1 MADGSVVIK
10 VGADT
15 GSASKSIQLLKAQIE
30 KLGQTDAGKKL
41 SSALEQAGWKS
52 EELTK
57 GFNRL
62 GSVGTKAMAGLSSAV
77 KVGAASAA
85 AGAVA
90 LTTAIAGVGKQALDS
105 YAKYEQMV
113 GGIDKLF
120 GAGPAQSVEEYAQ
133 QVGKSVDKVRGEYDK
148 LNKAS
153 KLVQKNAQE
162 AFKTAGMSANDYMES
177 VTGISASLI
186 NSLGGDTE
194 KAAKMA
200 DVAMRGISDNANT
213 FGTDAESLVQTYQSL
228 ARGQYAMLD
237 NLKLGYGG
245 TKQELAR
252 LVDDANK
259 YAATHKKAAAE
270 IGVNNKLS
278 ADSYADVVAAIE
290 LVQQKQGISGTT
302 AREAA
307 TTIEGSVS
315 MAKAAWQ
322 NFVTELGKDDADM
335 GARTDELVE
344 SVVTAASNVIP
355 RIGEIMANLG
365 SAIAD
370 ELPEIGEMV
379 SSAME
384 DVDLEGGLEKL
395 LTGGADLATSVI
407 ETIQETDWASV
418 GESLMTSIGDAVGSV
433 DWGAVLST
441 GNASISTAIT
451 GVIEGAASYI
461 SENGGDILE
470 SVLGVILQIAGA
482 IVSSIPQY
490 LTAIGSLLNAIID
503 AVLGLLGNLATQAAT
518 AAGEVASGIID
529 GIYNGLRGLADSIGE
544 QVQAAVDS
552 VKSFAGAML
561 SSGKEL
567 ASNIGKGISNA
578 KAKVISAAKGAVNKA
593 KEGLSGIVSKFG
605 EVGKNIIDGIKNGI
619 TDTASRIADA
629 AREAAEGALNAAK
642 NFLGIHS
649 PSRKF
654 RDEVGVQITEG
665 MALGIKKGTGKVA
678 KQAKKTSELTVSAFS
693 KQLRKLEKQYGKSTA
708 MTAAFW
714 KKAGDKAKDGSKVQ
728 AKCYAKMEKAAEK
741 YAASLNLG
749 DQLSYYEKHAKALK
763 KIETAQKKAVKQ
775 TKSGTAA
782 NKQASASLKQTQKDL
797 EDNKK
802 SLKDVKK
809 AIKEAAA
816 QAKDDFIGVEQVSN
830 KSLLQ
835 IKEDLD
841 STLKDIQDN
850 LKQTIDNTK
859 ETLRNGFGGL
869 FDEFKFDEAPSMDTI
884 LGNFGTKVTGLKE
897 YTQQIDE
904 LGKKLSG
911 LGADGLLNQIK
922 ELGPSALG
930 YIETLNGSSSEQL
943 GELVEMWKEY
953 EKGLGE
959 TAKDLNK
966 DAIEA
971 AKAATEAAKK
981 LADDEAKAALK
992 AYKTAL
998 AGLGKKYKKTSKE
1011 AKKYAETLEELAG
1024 KEDGAKKAIDGLAES
1039 YDAVIGEKAIA
1050 IAEQYKSSTT
1060 SALEAAAKATEDSV
1074 KKQETTV
1081 KQGTTLITQTVKTAM
1096 DSQYSAVSGT
1106 MSAMESKV
1114 SATVASIASM
1124 MQQISSFEAAANA
1137 QHSATAATL
1146 ASAKAKA
1153 SSAKSSGKS
1162 SGAKAHAEIA
1172 TPAAKAVN
1180 WYAAGGIFNSPQVIG
1195 IGEQGTEFALR
1206 DYHLDGIAE
1215 RMGKAQQADISAAIG
1230 TLIRV
1235 LPGII
1240 KSSTPDSISVNK
1252 REFGRLVR
1260 EV

>member
-120 GAGPAQSVEEYAQ
+120 GTGPAQSVEEYAQ

-153 KLVQKNAQE
+153 QLVQKNAQE

-335 GARTDELVE
+335 EARTSELVE
-344 SVVTAASNVIP
+344 SIVTAASNVIP
-355 RIGEIMANLG
+355 RIGEIMENLG

-379 SSAME
+379 SEAME
-384 DVDLEGGLEKL
+384 DIDLEGGLEKL
-395 LTGGADLATSVI
+395 ITGGADLATSI
-407 ETIQETDWASV
+407 SETMQETDWESV
-418 GESLMTSIGDAVGSV
+418 GESLLTSIGDAFGSV
-433 DWGAVLST
+433 DWGAAFST
-441 GNASISTAIT
+441 AAENITTAIT
-451 GVIEGAASYI
+451 GLITGAASYI
-461 SENGGDILE
+461 QENGPTILAGIL
-470 SVLGVILQIAGA
+470 SVIVQVAGA
-482 IVSSIPQY
+482 IVSAIPQ
-490 LTAIGSLLNAIID
+490 LLSAVGSVINAVID
-503 AVLGLLGNLATQAAT
+503 SVLSLLGNLATQALT
-518 AAGEVASGIID
+518 AAGEAAKGIED
-529 GIYNGLRGLADSIGE
+529 GFYNGLSGLANSIGE
-544 QVQAAVDS
+544 QIQAAVDS

-567 ASNIGKGISNA
+567 ISNVGKGIRGA
-578 KAKVISAAKGAVNKA
+578 KNTVVSAAKGAVNKA

-619 TDTASRIADA
+619 TSTASRIADA
-629 AREAAEGALNAAK
+629 AKEAAKSALDAAK

-665 MALGIKKGTGKVA
+665 MAQGIKKGTNKVA

-728 AKCYAKMEKAAEK
+728 AQCYAKMEKAAEK
-741 YAASLNLG
+741 YAASLSLG
-749 DQLSYYEKHAKALK
+749 DQLKYYEKHAKALK

-782 NKQASASLKQTQKDL
+782 NKEASASLKQTQKDL

-816 QAKDDFIGVEQVSN
+816 QAKDDFIGVEQVST
-830 KSLLQ
+830 KSLLE
-835 IKEDLD
+835 IKSNLQETINSLNEAYQSAVE
-841 STLKDIQDN
+841 STKNSITGSLSLFKEFTSESTGSVETLLANLRTQAQATDEYAKNIDKLRERLKD
-850 LKQTIDNTK
+850 KT
-859 ETLRNGFGGL
+859 GGLDL
-869 FDEFKFDEAPSMDTI
+869 FDEIADQGINSLADLKTVNAMTEEQLDEYLKLFEKTRQDATNAAKTIETDTYEETLKGI
-884 LGNFGTKVTGLKE
+884 NDVKTKALDDAKAAYDAYAKTLKS
-897 YTQQIDE
+897 
-904 LGKKLSG
+904 LGKKVSK
-911 LGADGLLNQIK
+911 AVKKQYTEDQ
-922 ELGPSALG
+922 A
-930 YIETLNGSSSEQL
+930 
-943 GELVEMWKEY
+943 
-953 EKGLGE
+953 
-959 TAKDLNK
+959 
-966 DAIEA
+966 AI
-971 AKAATEAAKK
+971 
-981 LADDEAKAALK
+981 
-992 AYKTAL
+992 
-998 AGLGKKYKKTSKE
+998 
-1011 AKKYAETLEELAG
+1011 EELALTG
-1024 KEDGAKKAIDGLAES
+1024 TQKVEEIAKAYADVFGGDILDET
-1039 YDAVIGEKAIA
+1039 EKYA
-1050 IAEQYKSSTT
+1050 QYTT
-1060 SALEAAAKATEDSV
+1060 SAMEAAAKATEDSV

-1153 SSAKSSGKS
+1153 SSAKSSGKF

-1235 LPGII
+1235 LPSII